1 VIRQTNTVGNRSRGL
16 TVTFFHY
23 RGPAKVIFDSTDPI
37 RVTDGKAVVT
47 AQFTQPG
54 TYWLRA
60 VANDGRLSTS
70 ADINVTVN
78 PASSARLLPWFG
90 LVDGLRTMA
99 NHRTSHVLP

>member
-70 ADINVTVN
+70 ADVNVTVN